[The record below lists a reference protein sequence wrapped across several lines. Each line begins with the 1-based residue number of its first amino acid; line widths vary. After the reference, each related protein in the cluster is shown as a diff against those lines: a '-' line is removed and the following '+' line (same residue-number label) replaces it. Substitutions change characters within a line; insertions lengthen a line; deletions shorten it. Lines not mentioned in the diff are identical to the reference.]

1 VKRSGGEAVGSL
13 YKRGEVWWIKYYQYG
28 RPIRESTGTGKET
41 EARKFL
47 KLREGQVVQGKRA
60 RPRAERLSFEELA
73 ADFLLDYQINRRRS
87 LDKAKV
93 SVRRLQ
99 EVAGWRAVHIPT
111 ASLYSALCL
120 TPFSVRQIG
129 TVIAPL
135 HPGHKLE
142 DRLNRIRAQG

>member
-1 VKRSGGEAVGSL
+1 MNT
-13 YKRGEVWWIKYYQYG
+13 
-28 RPIRESTGTGKET
+28 IRDHET
-41 EARKFL
+41 
-47 KLREGQVVQGKRA
+47 
-60 RPRAERLSFEELA
+60 
-73 ADFLLDYQINRRRS
+73 
-87 LDKAKV
+87 DK
-93 SVRRLQ
+93 SDNN
-99 EVAGWRAVHIPT
+99 PT

>member
-1 VKRSGGEAVGSL
+1 RSCAPACRWLS
-13 YKRGEVWWIKYYQYG
+13 
-28 RPIRESTGTGKET
+28 RESSRRSHNSAGGARASEDWQGLLCTIAKDQETFRKIRKAIDEVET
-41 EARKFL
+41 EGAGVAHASDFRIAQERYRMKKSEAR
-47 KLREGQVVQGKRA
+47 
-60 RPRAERLSFEELA
+60 
-73 ADFLLDYQINRRRS
+73 QIYVNYN
-87 LDKAKV
+87 
-93 SVRRLQ
+93 
-99 EVAGWRAVHIPT
+99 PT